1 MDWSKVDAGLAASLA
16 EDPDPGR
23 RFVVFVHLD
32 PQARGILAASGIDAE
47 GEGSVQTATVSAL
60 EVAGLSDRSEVRRLV
75 LSHRLRLAD
84 LESKPDPERP
94 VG

>member
-1 MDWSKVDAGLAASLA
+1 MDWSKVDAGLAVSLA
-16 EDPDPGR
+16 EDADPGR

-32 PQARGILAASGIDAE
+32 PQARGTLAAAGIDAG

-60 EVAGLSDRSEVRRLV
+60 QVAALSDRSEVRRLE
-75 LSHRLRLAD
+75 LSHLVRLAD
-84 LESKPDPERP
+84 LASGPDPERP